1 MSSTSSATR
10 VLLGV
15 AGGIAAYKSAE
26 LVRRL
31 RDGGAE
37 VRVVMT
43 ESARQFVGEATFQAL
58 SGHPVRTSLWDAQA
72 EAAMGHIELARW
84 ADHLLIA
91 PATADLIARL
101 AAGVADDLLTT
112 LVLASKAPLWL
123 APAMNQQMWAHPATA
138 ENVARLRG
146 RGVRLLG
153 PADGEQACG
162 DIGPGRMLEPAV
174 IARAVLDGA
183 GAGDE
188 LSPLAGMPIL
198 ISAGPTYEDIDPVR
212 YVGNRSSGRMGYAIA
227 EVAAQAGA
235 EVTLVSGPVA
245 LSAPFGV
252 RRINVRSAL
261 EMQAAVD
268 TELAGKAAFISAAA
282 VADFRPAVV
291 AGSKIKKGDAS
302 LSIELVRNPDI
313 LAELSERAERPFL
326 LGFAAETDD
335 VEQHARGK
343 LARKRLDMI
352 AANRVGVDGC
362 GFESAENAMTVYW
375 NGGEADIALADK
387 RDVARQLLI
396 LMLARMAEA
405 AKPGDAA

>member
-1 MSSTSSATR
+1 M
-10 VLLGV
+10 
-15 AGGIAAYKSAE
+15 
-26 LVRRL
+26 
-31 RDGGAE
+31 
-37 VRVVMT
+37 
-43 ESARQFVGEATFQAL
+43 
-58 SGHPVRTSLWDAQA
+58 
-72 EAAMGHIELARW
+72 
-84 ADHLLIA
+84 
-91 PATADLIARL
+91 
-101 AAGVADDLLTT
+101 
-112 LVLASKAPLWL
+112 
-123 APAMNQQMWAHPATA
+123 
-138 ENVARLRG
+138 
-146 RGVRLLG
+146 
-153 PADGEQACG
+153 
-162 DIGPGRMLEPAV
+162 
-174 IARAVLDGA
+174 
-183 GAGDE
+183 
-188 LSPLAGMPIL
+188 
-198 ISAGPTYEDIDPVR
+198 
-212 YVGNRSSGRMGYAIA
+212 
-227 EVAAQAGA
+227 
-235 EVTLVSGPVA
+235 A

-268 TELAGKAAFISAAA
+268 TELEGKAAFISAAA